1 VCARAADWVDAP
13 ESNPTMGRHG
23 KIGEQIMTP
32 RKIVKT
38 IGTNCVAF
46 VETLESVI
54 GGIAGTFGT
63 TSVTAEDRLLRRA
76 ANDAEQR

>member
-1 VCARAADWVDAP
+1 
-13 ESNPTMGRHG
+13 
-23 KIGEQIMTP
+23 MTP